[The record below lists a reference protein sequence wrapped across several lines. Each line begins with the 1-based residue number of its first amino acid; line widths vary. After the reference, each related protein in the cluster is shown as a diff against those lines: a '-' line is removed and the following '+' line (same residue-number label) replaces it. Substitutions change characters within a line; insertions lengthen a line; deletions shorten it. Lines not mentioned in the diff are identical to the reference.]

1 MKARYCRCGRKI
13 VVLIKGKH
21 KMPRDEGH
29 ELCRQCWKAEM
40 DRTRDVEQEMLE
52 ARLGPVHHHRQDIHG
67 SRR

>member
-13 VVLIKGKH
+13 VVLVRFKGGSHYKI
-21 KMPRDEGH
+21 PRDEGH

-52 ARLGPVHHHRQDIHG
+52 A
-67 SRR
+67 